1 MAEWKQRREIGHG
14 CEGRGWREQSK
25 CRYIDMMGINHI
37 KFSRREIENVIG
49 PSLFLR
55 NKGSERVCMFLGA
68 SLLSSGSFTMKTPHP
83 PTPHNGGE
91 GGRLPDESQ
100 SLQAFWSTAESRK
113 SRKFFLVES
122 GIHLTIGIRN
132 PDSTDKESEIQVY
145 TDKKSGIQYLECG
158 TCRLESRIQDF
169 LGLPYMGWSGTPFT
183 KTAPRISICWPRNL
197 RYSLLKPFPDYGL
210 TNQSLLASTNKSVYL
225 YCDL

>member
-1 MAEWKQRREIGHG
+1 MKTKAGNKTLWLWGSEVEGAIQMPYEIFLKRNWKCHWPFSVFAKQREWASVHVSRS
-14 CEGRGWREQSK
+14 QSA
-25 CRYIDMMGINHI
+25 
-37 KFSRREIENVIG
+37 
-49 PSLFLR
+49 FLWLLHYETTPPPHLPQWGGG
-55 NKGSERVCMFLGA
+55 GSATRW
-68 SLLSSGSFTMKTPHP
+68 
-83 PTPHNGGE
+83 
-91 GGRLPDESQ
+91 SQ

-183 KTAPRISICWPRNL
+183 KTAARISICWPRNL

>member
-1 MAEWKQRREIGHG
+1 MKTKAGNKTWLWGSGVEGAIQMPLYWYDGYQPYEIFLKRNWKCHWPFSVFAKQREWASVHVSRS
-14 CEGRGWREQSK
+14 QSAFLWLLH
-25 CRYIDMMGINHI
+25 Y
-37 KFSRREIENVIG
+37 ETTPP
-49 PSLFLR
+49 PS
-55 NKGSERVCMFLGA
+55 
-68 SLLSSGSFTMKTPHP
+68 
-83 PTPHNGGE
+83 PHNGGE

-122 GIHLTIGIRN
+122 GIHLTIGIWN

-158 TCRLESRIQDF
+158 SCRLESRIQDF
-169 LGLPYMGWSGTPFT
+169 LGLPYMGWPGTPFT
-183 KTAPRISICWPRNL
+183 KRAPRISICWPRNL

>member
-1 MAEWKQRREIGHG
+1 MAAWKQRREMGNG
-14 CEGRGWREQSK
+14 CAGRGWRKQFK
-25 CRYIDMMGINHI
+25 WRYIDMMGINHM
-37 KFSRREIENVIG
+37 KFSWRDIKHFTG

-55 NKGSERVCMFLGA
+55 NKGSERVCTFLGV
-68 SLLSSGSFTMKTPHP
+68 SLLSSGSFWLWNHPHP
-83 PTPHNGGE
+83 IPWGIVNVNLSYP
-91 GGRLPDESQ
+91 ESSGFLVKGIVE
-100 SLQAFWSTAESRK
+100 SL
-113 SRKFFLVES
+113 LVES

-132 PDSTDKESEIQVY
+132 PDSTNKESEIQVY

-183 KTAPRISICWPRNL
+183 IRAPRISICWPRNL

-210 TNQSLLASTNKSVYL
+210 TNQSLLASNNKSVYL